1 MSVQMI
7 ILNFY
12 AGKMASAW
20 YLRYCSFECNF
31 LSPFCTLKFAS
42 TVILDRRKHDGFS
55 HTIQLNRLMF
65 WDVII
70 SGQYLQNDWECV
82 VENNIDNTTYLN

>member
-1 MSVQMI
+1 
-7 ILNFY
+7 
-12 AGKMASAW
+12 
-20 YLRYCSFECNF
+20 
-31 LSPFCTLKFAS
+31 
-42 TVILDRRKHDGFS
+42 
-55 HTIQLNRLMF
+55 MF